1 MKRIC
6 TLKKAFNDGTETL
19 VEFVNILPN
28 KNRMVVRRQNYD
40 GTNEV
45 SVYNGIDDQ
54 RIQRDIAMHKEKG
67 YKEIG
72 GHS

>member
-54 RIQRDIAMHKEKG
+54 RIQRDISMHKEMG

>member
-6 TLKKAFNDGTETL
+6 TLKKSFNDGTETM
-19 VEFVNILPN
+19 VEFVSILPN
-28 KNRMVVRRQNYD
+28 KNRMVIRRMSYD
-40 GTNEV
+40 GTKEV
-45 SVYNGIDDQ
+45 NVYNDLDDE
-54 RIQRDIAMHKEKG
+54 RIQRDIAMHKEMG

>member
-6 TLKKAFNDGTETL
+6 TLKKAFNDGTETM

-54 RIQRDIAMHKEKG
+54 RIQRDIAIHKEKG